1 MQQHEIEGVLAG
13 KAMPKDIKTGE
24 SLARYFARRFS
35 EDQPTYHGKWI
46 LEYPGNIFVL
56 FGGDTDG
63 AEIIGAYR
71 TLAEAQDQEKRY
83 AETLSQAG
91 CERLVAETT
100 TRAVNSLADRIFVQ
114 NAAVGWWDEAAIIPE
129 QFLPHLIASKIALM
143 HSELTEALEG
153 MRKNLPDDHLPHR
166 QMIEVE
172 FADAIIRILDTAR
185 FLQLDVGGAIVEKLE
200 YNSQRADHKRENREG
215 VNGKKI

>member
-1 MQQHEIEGVLAG
+1 MSN
-13 KAMPKDIKTGE
+13 TGE
-24 SLARYFARRFS
+24 PIA
-35 EDQPTYHGKWI
+35 ENTYTGQHPVTGERLPKGIHYGASVTGRTWYGFFKDCN
-46 LEYPGNIFVL
+46 LPFTNPAKF
-56 FGGDTDG
+56 DTLI
-63 AEIIGAYR
+63 E
-71 TLAEAQDQEKRY
+71 AEAGLREWR
-83 AETLSQAG
+83 ETAG
-91 CERLVAETT
+91 QRRVAA
-100 TRAVNSLADRIFVQ
+100 AVNELADVIFSQ
-114 NAAVGWWDEAAIIPE
+114 NGAVGWWDEAAIIPE

-143 HSELTEALEG
+143 HSELSEALEG

-185 FLQLDVGGAIVEKLE
+185 FLKLDVGGAIVEKLQ

>member
-24 SLARYFARRFS
+24 SLARYFAR
-35 EDQPTYHGKWI
+35 KW
-46 LEYPGNIFVL
+46 
-56 FGGDTDG
+56 
-63 AEIIGAYR
+63 
-71 TLAEAQDQEKRY
+71 QEES
-83 AETLSQAG
+83 APAP
-91 CERLVAETT
+91 VI
-100 TRAVNSLADRIFVQ
+100 NSLADNIFAQ
-114 NAAVGWWDEAAIIPE
+114 NGAVGWWDEAAIMPE

-143 HSELTEALEG
+143 HSELSEALEG
-153 MRKNLPDDHLPHR
+153 MRKGLPDDHLPHR
-166 QMIEVE
+166 LMIEVE

-185 FLQLDVGGAIVEKLE
+185 FLQLDVGGALVEKLE